1 MKYPVYLSPLILLH
15 ALPAGAEVELVPA
28 PSNIEETA
36 PIHSSGSI
44 ESIQPLREMQKPPA
58 VGVERQRPAPPAPA
72 RSAPSASAIES
83 IQPRGEAK
91 QPVAPKVVKKAPQ
104 ARPAKDKPAATG
116 SSPAPSR
123 PQQEAAAHKH
133 PPAQPAP
140 AANPPAEG
148 AAPSGLADDASLAAK
163 QARGD
168 ESLKKYDQAMI
179 AIAEASNAG
188 RQEDALR
195 MMKEIWDD
203 AVRLEDFG
211 MMGAM
216 AYTAMALN
224 DEATAVM
231 AARKAAELVDD
242 DEFYE
247 ILANVLIRFNRLEEM
262 PDVLKKMDPKSPER
276 KRVLANFAVN
286 KAKVAFDQGNYS
298 EAEQALLEQHAA
310 LDEGGL
316 ELLGWTQYRLGKLE
330 DAAQQFSAAYA
341 KNPASSNAQG
351 LAFSLHRLKRYEELL
366 EKASARPGPLAE
378 LLSPEVKEAIKAGGK
393 RFSVGPDGKLAV
405 ASATSNEPTPGVTVK
420 LEAMIREKAGTPGE
434 GRLTQTT
441 SALTASWQGERDN
454 VSFKLEGQR
463 VDDRVDEVS
472 GKGFYA
478 LWQHTG
484 ESGLVYRLGLGRS
497 ATGELESEHPY
508 LAPRAIYTGAA
519 ADPAWIGEAGI
530 SYYTPD
536 WGLSVLLFRR
546 PSDESL
552 LAFSGKRTDAYSAGW
567 GRVLQT
573 GLTLSGNRRLGD
585 WSAIASITAA
595 SLTGENVADNKKYE
609 LYSRALRPITSIP
622 GLSLGPEL
630 ILSHYQRNLSAFE
643 FGHGGYFSPD
653 RYVQLGAV
661 AQYETRLDKLELN
674 LQTGIGHNWS
684 WQDTAPG
691 NPLTGAEPGK
701 YPASSGKGVV
711 YSALVDGAWPLTPQW
726 RIGITL
732 GAQKSASYS
741 DWRMGLYAKG
751 FYD

>member
-1 MKYPVYLSPLILLH
+1 MRYPVYLSPLILLH
-15 ALPAGAEVELVPA
+15 ALPAGAEVELIPA
-28 PSNIEETA
+28 PSNIEETT
-36 PIHSSGSI
+36 PIRRSGSI
-44 ESIQPLREMQKPPA
+44 EAIQPLQEMQKPPA
-58 VGVERQRPAPPAPA
+58 VGVERQRPAPA
-72 RSAPSASAIES
+72 RSALPTGAMES
-83 IQPRGEAK
+83 IQPRGAAK
-91 QPVAPKVVKKAPQ
+91 QPASEAVKKAAQ
-104 ARPAKDKPAATG
+104 TSPAKDKPAAG
-116 SSPAPSR
+116 GGSPAPSK
-123 PQQEAAAHKH
+123 PQQEAVAHGH
-133 PPAQPAP
+133 PPARPAP
-140 AANPPAEG
+140 AARPPAEG

-188 RQEDALR
+188 RKEDALR

-211 MMGAM
+211 TLGAM

-247 ILANVLIRFNRLEEM
+247 ILANVLIHFNRLGEM
-262 PDVLKKMDPKSPER
+262 QDVLKKMGPKSPER
-276 KRVLANFAVN
+276 KRVMANFAVN

-341 KNPASSNAQG
+341 KKPANSNAQG

-366 EKASARPGPLAE
+366 EKANAKPGPLAE

-405 ASATSNEPTPGVTVK
+405 ASATSNEPPPGVTVK
-420 LEAMIREKAGTPGE
+420 LESMIREKAGTPGE

-441 SALTASWQGERDN
+441 SALTASWQGESDN
-454 VSFKLEGQR
+454 ISLKLEGQR
-463 VDDRVDEVS
+463 VDDHVDEVS

-478 LWQHTG
+478 LWRHTG
-484 ESGLVYRLGLGRS
+484 ENGLIYRLGIGRS
-497 ATGELESEHPY
+497 ATGELRSELPY
-508 LAPRAIYTGAA
+508 LAPRTIYTGAA

-530 SYYTPD
+530 SYYTSD
-536 WGLSVLLFRR
+536 WGLSALLFRR

-585 WSAIASITAA
+585 WSAIASLTAA
-595 SLTGENVADNKKYE
+595 SLAGENVADNKKYE

-661 AQYETRLDKLELN
+661 AKYETHLDKLELN
-674 LQTGIGHNWS
+674 LQAGIGHNWN
-684 WQDTAPG
+684 WQAAAPG
-691 NPLTGAEPGK
+691 NPLTGEEPGK
-701 YPASSGKGVV
+701 YPASSGKGIV
-711 YSALVDGAWPLTPQW
+711 YSALADGAWPLTPQW

-732 GAQKSASYS
+732 GAQESASYS
-741 DWRMGLYAKG
+741 DWRLGLYAKG